1 MKKILACTLA
11 LFALVSGL
19 SAQEGKPQVAETSA
33 ITIGIL
39 QGGGGLLG
47 VDYEALVAD
56 RLGVQ
61 VGVGLVSMGAGLTYH
76 QENTVNSNAVWVGVW
91 NQGLPGG
98 SASTSYV
105 GVSYIMRG
113 WGWLNGQ
120 IGIAYVPF
128 RGADANRALRDTFAD
143 GQDPPPVALL
153 YSLGWYTGF

>member
-11 LFALVSGL
+11 MLALVSGL
-19 SAQEGKPQVAETSA
+19 SAQEGNPQVAETSA

-47 VDYEALVAD
+47 VDYELLIAD

-61 VGVGLVSMGAGLTYH
+61 VGAGLVSLGAGVTYH
-76 QENTVNSNAVWVGVW
+76 HENTVHSNAFWAGVW
-91 NQGLPGG
+91 NQGVPGG
-98 SASTSYV
+98 SLSATYV

-120 IGIAYVPF
+120 IGIAYIPF
-128 RGADANRALRDTFAD
+128 RGEQVAQNLKDLTGGD
-143 GQDPPPVALL
+143 QDPPPFALL
-153 YSLGWYTGF
+153 YSLGWYDGF